1 MPSAFAGGN
10 RTMPSAFGGGGG
22 GGRSFGSGND
32 RSMPAAFGSGDRDVK
47 RAEAAERAAREAAT
61 ARAKKIEADK
71 EAKRVAD
78 ASNFASEESYPSLG
92 GGAKPVSKPVTLN
105 FRKTVAEMATRT
117 AAEEAANRARTEAH
131 EEYLRSIPTTGRIK
145 AKAPQRPVEYY
156 ESDSQEMAYA
166 GDEGD
171 EESDGEFNADIG
183 SNRRRGDK
191 GIW

>member
-1 MPSAFAGGN
+1 
-10 RTMPSAFGGGGG
+10 MPSAFGGGGG
-22 GGRSFGSGND
+22 GGGRSFGSGNDRSFGSGND
-32 RSMPAAFGSGDRDVK
+32 RSMPAAFGSGDRDAK

-105 FRKTVAEMATRT
+105 FRKTVAEMATRA
-117 AAEEAANRARTEAH
+117 AAEEAADRARTEAH

-166 GDEGD
+166 GE